1 MQTSAANIDDKK
13 RLINKLLSALSELLS
28 MKNVHNILHICETLE
43 SATKYSDK
51 CCEELVAAGAI
62 EKLLTLIRSAS
73 RSIPDQ
79 QVSKHALSTLGHL
92 ARYPQMAD
100 ELINTKGSIQTIFWE
115 LLRNKEEAYFIAS
128 DVLKKIC
135 SSHKGV
141 EAVRKLPALV
151 KRLHVLVEELTRK
164 ANIEKRNV
172 KGQTGKEKSERR
184 LKEAIELVKLITRR

>member
-1 MQTSAANIDDKK
+1 M
-13 RLINKLLSALSELLS
+13 E
-28 MKNVHNILHICETLE
+28 
-43 SATKYSDK
+43 
-51 CCEELVAAGAI
+51 AGAI
-62 EKLLTLIRSAS
+62 DKLLTLIRSAS

-92 ARYPQMAD
+92 ACYPQMAD

-115 LLRNKEEAYFIAS
+115 LLRSSFSSQVFFLSWSFIISHSCVVFLDFRNKEEAYFIAS

-151 KRLHVLVEELTRK
+151 KRLHALVEELTRK
-164 ANIEKRNV
+164 ANIEKRLV
-172 KGQTGKEKSERR
+172 FR
-184 LKEAIELVKLITRR
+184 LSRFLV